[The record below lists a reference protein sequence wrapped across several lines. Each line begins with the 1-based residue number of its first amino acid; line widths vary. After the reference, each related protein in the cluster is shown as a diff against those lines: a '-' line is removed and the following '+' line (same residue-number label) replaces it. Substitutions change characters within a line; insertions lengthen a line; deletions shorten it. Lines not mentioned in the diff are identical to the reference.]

1 MSGAPGLWIPG
12 QGVQRTRTP
21 EELPWQVMLRTMEY
35 ATIAQQFGLGL
46 HCSRCSQDIV
56 AKNAETDPVLK
67 MRCGCREL
75 WSVNPKAGKI
85 Q

>member
-1 MSGAPGLWIPG
+1 
-12 QGVQRTRTP
+12 
-21 EELPWQVMLRTMEY
+21 
-35 ATIAQQFGLGL
+35 
-46 HCSRCSQDIV
+46 V